1 MMRVSFAHCNTVPY
15 CYPQMY
21 ARDIKYLAEWLLNPD
36 STDGSGLGT
45 STYAA
50 LLSKVTMLR
59 KKEGLKNDNKVVFD
73 GYILHGTPGKYLEN
87 LWDSYRKCEI

>member
-1 MMRVSFAHCNTVPY
+1 
-15 CYPQMY
+15 MY

-36 STDGSGLGT
+36 STDGSGLGA

-50 LLSKVTMLR
+50 LLSKVSMLR
-59 KKEGLKNDNKVVFD
+59 KKEGLRNDNKVVYD
-73 GYILHGTPGKYLEN
+73 GYILQGKPGKYLEN